1 MRNGSPNRSNSPA
14 RNKGA
19 AGRGDSPDRGAG
31 LFGANFPLG
40 IDRNKITEEE
50 INNFLKMTSVKSLEQ
65 IAKETEKLAGEASNG
80 GPMMRGDEKITIQEI
95 RNFMNGISNSS
106 AEKVT
111 KRDLREYLSAFPVKG
126 QAAGAA
132 AENKVKKSEV
142 NFLLNGKQEMTAT
155 ELHELLANTMIE
167 EFDPV
172 QEAFNLLDVDERGF
186 LDVGTFK
193 NIFEKLNLGTIEPNE
208 EKIFLEVADK
218 DKDERIGIEDFRKIL
233 EYNVDG
239 EEEEDAMGGAMN
251 QDVYQEDMDGDM
263 DGDFDDD
270 ESSGEEH
277 M

>member
-1 MRNGSPNRSNSPA
+1 MRNNSNSPSPT
-14 RNKGA
+14 RNQQAQGA
-19 AGRGDSPDRGAG
+19 SGSPDRGSN

-50 INNFLKMTSVKSLEQ
+50 IDNFLKMTSVKSLEQ
-65 IAKETEKLAGEASNG
+65 IALETEKLAGEASNG
-80 GPMMRGDEKITIQEI
+80 GPMMRGDEKITLNEI

-126 QAAGAA
+126 QANGQPG
-132 AENKVKKSEV
+132 EGVKVKRSEV
-142 NFLLNGKQEMTAT
+142 NFLLNGKQEMTAQ

-172 QEAFNLLDVDERGF
+172 QEAFNLLDVEGEGYLSVD
-186 LDVGTFK
+186 TFR

-208 EKIFLEVADK
+208 EKIFNEVADK
-218 DKDERIGIEDFRKIL
+218 DEDGRISLDDFRKIL
-233 EYNVDG
+233 EYNVEG
-239 EEEEDAMGGAMN
+239 EDEDDIDANPGDLN
-251 QDVYQEDMDGDM
+251 QDVYNDMEGEGDM
-263 DGDFDDD
+263 GDDYDD
-270 ESSGEEH
+270 EDEEA

>member
-1 MRNGSPNRSNSPA
+1 MQRRGGSPGRSNSPA
-14 RNKGA
+14 KNKG
-19 AGRGDSPDRGAG
+19 GRDDSPSKGGG

-80 GPMMRGDEKITIQEI
+80 GPMMRGDEKITLNEI
-95 RNFMNGISNSS
+95 RSFMNGISNSS

-126 QAAGAA
+126 QAAGQVT
-132 AENKVKKSEV
+132 EPRVKKSEI

-155 ELHELLANTMIE
+155 ELHELLSNTMIE

-172 QEAFNLLDVDERGF
+172 QEAFNLLDVDETGF
-186 LDVGTFK
+186 LTVDTFR
-193 NIFEKLNLGTIEPNE
+193 NIFEKLQLGTIEPNE
-208 EKIFLEVADK
+208 EKIFNEVADK
-218 DKDERIGIEDFRKIL
+218 DGDGKISIDDFRKIL

-239 EEEEDAMGGAMN
+239 
-251 QDVYQEDMDGDM
+251 
-263 DGDFDDD
+263 DDD
-270 ESSGEEH
+270 EEGAAAQQEPLN
-277 M
+277 

>member
-1 MRNGSPNRSNSPA
+1 MRGSPSKSNSPA
-14 RNKGA
+14 RNRA
-19 AGRGDSPDRGAG
+19 AGRDDSPNKGGG

-80 GPMMRGDEKITIQEI
+80 GPMMRGDEKITLNEI

-126 QAAGAA
+126 QAAGQVT
-132 AENKVKKSEV
+132 EPRVKKSEI

-155 ELHELLANTMIE
+155 ELHELLSNTMIE

-172 QEAFNLLDVDERGF
+172 QEAFNLLDVDETGF
-186 LDVGTFK
+186 LTVDTFR
-193 NIFEKLNLGTIEPNE
+193 NIFEKLQLGTIEPNE
-208 EKIFLEVADK
+208 EKIFNEVADK
-218 DKDERIGIEDFRKIL
+218 DNDGKISIDDFRKIL
-233 EYNVDG
+233 EYNVD
-239 EEEEDAMGGAMN
+239 EEEDAGAGGA
-251 QDVYQEDMDGDM
+251 E
-263 DGDFDDD
+263 
-270 ESSGEEH
+270 
-277 M
+277 